1 MHGDGRGGGGRKTP
15 TRVFENPT
23 HVLESSNQGFVKV
36 RGHNSDLTIE
46 IHKSKTKM
54 WAFSVN
60 LI

>member
-54 WAFSVN
+54 
-60 LI
+60 